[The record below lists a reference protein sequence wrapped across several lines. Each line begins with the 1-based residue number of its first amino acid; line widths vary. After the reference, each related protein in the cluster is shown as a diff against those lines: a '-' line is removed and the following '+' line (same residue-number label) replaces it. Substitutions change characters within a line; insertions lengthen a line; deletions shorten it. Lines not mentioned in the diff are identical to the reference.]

1 MFEFLRQPGFFG
13 THATMG
19 ADLSQLM
26 ATLFT
31 GLFIVGW
38 VQAKQHRGHP
48 HHWLMLGGMITMVG
62 FFTAYY
68 LFRQLG
74 VLAFEGKEGF
84 GGSQAL
90 YDYVFIPVLTIHII
104 LVIIGLVMAVYMIVL
119 GFRSQQFIG
128 GSRVLS
134 PSLLLTSWKK
144 VGLIF
149 AALLTVVIVLF
160 GTRVMSA
167 GFSMRKLEVYLGF
180 LSLVAIV
187 FAVEMGIQRI
197 WPDGGQRH
205 RALGRFTWPFY
216 FVITVLAAVLVD
228 RWSRGWSAQGR
239 KWPALACTL
248 LLPASWVIEGHQA
261 HTQVDRLIAH
271 GNVFNASHATPGLQA
286 MFARVRSSE
295 YQALLPMPFFDLGS
309 ESFSRPI
316 RGNEVA
322 KGAMSISLFTGL
334 PIMGSDLSRVPVPES
349 KMITQVV
356 SPRFYPKALRDTLRD
371 PRPLLVLRAPGDL
384 TACERDLLRVVAEC
398 VGNAPPEVDRTIDGG
413 GIGHCRLLAHHAS
426 PSRKWRISADTSS
439 GVSRRVPPEVQ
450 ATPYSVSRP

>member
-38 VQAKQHRGHP
+38 LQAKQHRGHN

-119 GFRSQQFIG
+119 GFRSQQIVSG
-128 GSRVLS
+128 ARVLRA
-134 PSLLLTSWKK
+134 SLLQTSWKK

-149 AALLTVVIVLF
+149 AALLAVVVVLF

-205 RALGRFTWPFY
+205 RALGRFTMIVYCILFLTGTFTY
-216 FVITVLAAVLVD
+216 AMLYILY
-228 RWSRGWSAQGR
+228 
-239 KWPALACTL
+239 
-248 LLPASWVIEGHQA
+248 
-261 HTQVDRLIAH
+261 
-271 GNVFNASHATPGLQA
+271 PG
-286 MFARVRSSE
+286 
-295 YQALLPMPFFDLGS
+295 
-309 ESFSRPI
+309 
-316 RGNEVA
+316 
-322 KGAMSISLFTGL
+322 K
-334 PIMGSDLSRVPVPES
+334 
-349 KMITQVV
+349 
-356 SPRFYPKALRDTLRD
+356 
-371 PRPLLVLRAPGDL
+371 
-384 TACERDLLRVVAEC
+384 
-398 VGNAPPEVDRTIDGG
+398 
-413 GIGHCRLLAHHAS
+413 IG
-426 PSRKWRISADTSS
+426 
-439 GVSRRVPPEVQ
+439 
-450 ATPYSVSRP
+450 